1 MPKRITETQ
10 KEQIMDGFI
19 NGASVQSLADKFNFS
34 KLTISRN
41 LKNLIGESKY
51 KSLYKAN
58 KSSEYI
64 NNTKNEESL
73 DFPNSKEKN
82 DSAKKIEVLDASSNN
97 KEISEESFFEIPPL
111 NYEIDSFPQPDF
123 ASIPLDKV
131 VFPNIVYM
139 IVDKHVEL
147 EIKFLKDYPEWDFL
161 SQEDLNRKTI
171 QVYTDLKTTK
181 RLCKKDEKVI
191 KVPNTDV
198 FKVVAPI
205 LNSRGIS
212 RMIFNNQLIVL

>member
-1 MPKRITETQ
+1 
-10 KEQIMDGFI
+10 MDGFI

-58 KSSEYI
+58 KLSEYI
-64 NNTKNEESL
+64 DNTKNEESL
-73 DFPNSKEKN
+73 DFPNLKENN
-82 DSAKKIEVLDASSNN
+82 DSVKKIDLLDASSNK

-131 VFPNIVYM
+131 VFPDIAYM

-161 SQEDLNRKTI
+161 SQEELNRKTI
-171 QVYTDLKTTK
+171 EVHLDLKATK
-181 RLCKKDEKVI
+181 KLCKKDEKVI
-191 KVPNTDV
+191 KVPNTNV
-198 FKVVAPI
+198 FKIVAPI

-212 RMIFNNQLIVL
+212 RMIFNKQLIVL

>member
-10 KEQIMDGFI
+10 KEQILDGFI
-19 NGASVQSLADKFNFS
+19 NGASVQSLAEKFNFS

-51 KSLYKAN
+51 KSLYRAN
-58 KSSEYI
+58 NSSEHVDNS
-64 NNTKNEESL
+64 NNQESMDIPKL
-73 DFPNSKEKN
+73 KEKN
-82 DSAKKIEVLDASSNN
+82 DSFNEIDILETSSNK

-111 NYEIDSFPQPDF
+111 NYEIDSFSQPDF
-123 ASIPLDKV
+123 ASIPLDNV

-139 IVDKHVEL
+139 IVDKHIEL

-161 SQEDLNRKTI
+161 SQEELNRKTI
-171 QVYTDLKTTK
+171 EVHLDLKATK
-181 RLCKKDEKVI
+181 KLCKKDEKVI
-191 KVPNTDV
+191 KVPNTNV
-198 FKVVAPI
+198 FKIVAPI

-212 RMIFNNQLIVL
+212 RMIFNKQLIVL

>member
-10 KEQIMDGFI
+10 KEQILDGFI
-19 NGASVQSLADKFNFS
+19 NGASVKSLADKFNFS
-34 KLTISRN
+34 QLTISRN

-51 KSLYKAN
+51 KSLYKVN
-58 KSSEYI
+58 KSSE
-64 NNTKNEESL
+64 NL
-73 DFPNSKEKN
+73 DNSKDKELIDFHNLKEKN
-82 DSAKKIEVLDASSNN
+82 DSIKKIDLLDASSIK

-111 NYEIDSFPQPDF
+111 NYEVDSFPQPDF

-139 IVDKHVEL
+139 IVDKYVEL
-147 EIKFLKDYPEWDFL
+147 EIKSLKDYPEWNFL
-161 SQEDLNRKTI
+161 SKEDLNRKTI
-171 QVYTDLKTTK
+171 EVHIDLKETK

-191 KVPNTDV
+191 KVPNTNI
-198 FKVVAPI
+198 FKIVAPI